1 MICPTE
7 RSYTSETKQNE
18 TMKRKNKEAVRKQLL
33 REYFLNVSLIALL
46 KQAGEETGKMR
57 AMERRQAS
65 AA

>member
-57 AMERRQAS
+57 AM
-65 AA
+65 